1 MLKPKAM
8 ISYISEDTT
17 VRQAVEKMKRHGFTA
32 VPVINRRGEFVK
44 ALAEGD
50 FLWFILKNEIS
61 DMAELSHY
69 TVADI
74 PKRVVCEPVSVSS
87 TMDDL
92 FRLSMQQNFVPVTDD
107 RGMFIGIVT
116 RRDILQSSYEII
128 KSNGMLASQPEYEL
142 ESAAGEEQD
151 SLYSGL

>member
-17 VRQAVEKMKRHGFTA
+17 VRQAVEKMRRHGYTA

-50 FLWFILKNEIS
+50 FLWFILQNGIR
-61 DMAELSHY
+61 DMAELSRY
-69 TVADI
+69 SVADI

-116 RRDILQSSYEII
+116 RRDILQACYDII
-128 KSNGMLASQPEYEL
+128 KSNGMLVSQPEYEL
-142 ESAAGEEQD
+142 ESRVSEEQD